1 MNEDLINGFKSH
13 SGPGPLDGIRVLD
26 LGRYQAGPRC
36 GLVFARL
43 GADVIKVEPP
53 GRGDESR
60 SNSPRVRGQSSYWVQ
75 YNSGKRSLSVNL
87 RTEEGKEVLRNL
99 VKESDMLIQNFRP
112 GTIDKMGF
120 GYETLKAL
128 NPGIIMINVS
138 AYGQY
143 GPYHSRVGFDQVGQ
157 AISGLMSLN
166 GEPDGRPTLVP
177 FPLIDRITAL
187 HATIGAL
194 AALHERSRS
203 GEGQAIEV
211 CLADTA
217 YTTVEIPVSTYL
229 GSGEETPRAGN
240 RYGSGDMYETKDGH
254 VYIASYTSDNIF
266 PRFAK
271 VVGHPE
277 WSEDPALSSRDG
289 RAAFASEIEP
299 ILARWFA
306 TQTTKEATDAL
317 GEAGVPC
324 SPVNDIQTASAD
336 PHMSERDVIVEV
348 DDKRAGSIHV
358 TGRVIKFS
366 RSGMPVGRAP
376 EIGEHTDD
384 ILSGILDMPEDEIS
398 ELREQKVV

>member
-1 MNEDLINGFKSH
+1 MT
-13 SGPGPLDGIRVLD
+13 R
-26 LGRYQAGPRC
+26 AGPT
-36 GLVFARL
+36 
-43 GADVIKVEPP
+43 
-53 GRGDESR
+53 
-60 SNSPRVRGQSSYWVQ
+60 SPRVRGQSSYWVQ

-87 RTEEGKEVLRNL
+87 RTEEGKEILRNL

-166 GEPDGRPTLVP
+166 GEPNGRPTLVP

-229 GSGEETPRAGN
+229 GTGEETPRSGN
-240 RYGSGDMYETKDGH
+240 RYGSGDMYETLDGH
-254 VYIASYTSDNIF
+254 VYIASYSSNNIF
-266 PRFAK
+266 PRFANAI
-271 VVGHPE
+271 GRPE
-277 WSEDPALSSRDG
+277 W
-289 RAAFASEIEP
+289 
-299 ILARWFA
+299 
-306 TQTTKEATDAL
+306 ATDPGFRPAMD
-317 GEAGVPC
+317 VPN
-324 SPVNDIQTASAD
+324 SPMRSSLNL
-336 PHMSERDVIVEV
+336 PG
-348 DDKRAGSIHV
+348 GSH
-358 TGRVIKFS
+358 
-366 RSGMPVGRAP
+366 
-376 EIGEHTDD
+376 
-384 ILSGILDMPEDEIS
+384 
-398 ELREQKVV
+398 REQLNRPQTRWVRPAYRVHPSTTSNPRPPTPI

>member
-1 MNEDLINGFKSH
+1 MNEDLITGFKDH

-87 RTEEGKEVLRNL
+87 RTEEGKEILRNL
-99 VKESDMLIQNFRP
+99 VRESDMLIQNFRP

-120 GYETLKAL
+120 GYEALKAL

-143 GPYHSRVGFDQVGQ
+143 GPYHTRVGFDQVGQ

-166 GEPDGRPTLVP
+166 GEPNGRPTLVP

-203 GEGQAIEV
+203 GEGQALEV

-229 GSGEETPRAGN
+229 GSGEETPRSGN
-240 RYGSGDMYETKDGH
+240 RYGSGDMYETLDGH
-254 VYIASYTSDNIF
+254 VYIASYSSNNIF
-266 PRFAK
+266 PRFANAI
-271 VVGHPE
+271 GHPE
-277 WSEDPALSSRDG
+277 WATDSRLSSRDG
-289 RAAFASEIEP
+289 RAGFANEIEP
-299 ILARWFA
+299 ELARWFA
-306 TQTTKEATDAL
+306 AQTTKEATDAL

-324 SPVNDIQTASAD
+324 SPVNDIKTASAE

-348 DDKRAGSIHV
+348 EDKRAGAIHV

-376 EIGEHTDD
+376 EIGEHTDE
-384 ILSGILDMPEDEIS
+384 ILSGILEMPEDEIS
-398 ELREQKVV
+398 TLREQEVV